1 MRPFDREVNDGG
13 DANTEWGHDSDEDA
27 DFIPDLLTA
36 GIDSDDDTED
46 GDGNFPP
53 GLVTAGIESDEDTDY
68 GEGNFSPQLATA
80 EGRLERPFIL
90 SRLFAGPGGLHDF
103 FPMDTLHVIPEL
115 LLIPYVDWRDTCEPD
130 FR

>member
-13 DANTEWGHDSDEDA
+13 YANTEWGYDSDEDG
-27 DFIPDLLTA
+27 DFIPELLTA

-80 EGRLERPFIL
+80 EERLERLLFK
-90 SRLFAGPGGLHDF
+90 SRRSFRLMPN
-103 FPMDTLHVIPEL
+103 
-115 LLIPYVDWRDTCEPD
+115 VDWHDSCEPD
-130 FR
+130 FRHVVPR